1 LRLLAATPVFESSR
15 RGLVE
20 LHYMNLFALSHDAVY
35 QLVRAMMAG
44 AAIAGLVWTRRPLP
58 TLRCP
63 RYLIEIGGVAAF
75 MLWFSERTWVHHY
88 VSFVLTLC
96 AAGAILSDPAQPERA
111 RRFVRRS
118 LIVFSFATVF
128 ASEAGR
134 LLGPD
139 GVDWAKGIGVFL
151 WPSLLVTIAVIRP
164 WSDQPAHAVAPGAL
178 PLFRYFSSGGILSP
192 SPQSDE

>member
-1 LRLLAATPVFESSR
+1 
-15 RGLVE
+15 
-20 LHYMNLFALSHDAVY
+20 MNLFALSHDAVY
-35 QLVRAMMAG
+35 QLVRAIMAG

-88 VSFVLTLC
+88 VSFLLTLC
-96 AAGAILSDPAQPERA
+96 AAGAILSDPAQPDRA
-111 RRFVRRS
+111 RRLVRRA
-118 LIVFSFATVF
+118 LIVFSFATCF

-139 GVDWAKGIGVFL
+139 GVDWAKGVGVFL
-151 WPSLLVTIAVIRP
+151 WPSLFVTIAVIR
-164 WSDQPAHAVAPGAL
+164 SVE
-178 PLFRYFSSGGILSP
+178 RTSP
-192 SPQSDE
+192 SRAGDGAATTFQVLPVAGHPRALRAAGRIAPSASNCLISGHSRTNLPDVV

>member
-1 LRLLAATPVFESSR
+1 
-15 RGLVE
+15 
-20 LHYMNLFALSHDAVY
+20 MNLLALSHGAVY

-118 LIVFSFATVF
+118 LIVFSCATVW

-164 WSDQPAHAVAPGAL
+164 WRDQTGRVVAAEAI
-178 PLFRYFSSGGILSP
+178 PLFRYYASGAILSP
-192 SPQSDE
+192 STQPDE